1 MRCGISVVDRH
12 IDRADCG
19 QCEVEHT
26 PLVAG
31 GGEDGDGVALG
42 DAERDKT
49 FGGGDHILVKFAGSD
64 LHPLAGGGFAFRD
77 HGILASAR
85 DASGKQGIDGFVVAD
100 LDGFARCG
108 VLGEHGAF
116 SFSRF
121 LRYFRVF
128 LLVMRAGAM
137 QTVCPRYL
145 PLAHLVYGKLR
156 VRKSAL

>member
-1 MRCGISVVDRH
+1 MLERRAAVDYGVETVEALAIVGDGQFHIRIVEDALGLRCGISVVDRH

-64 LHPLAGGGFAFRD
+64 FIHWPGAVLR
-77 HGILASAR
+77 SA
-85 DASGKQGIDGFVVAD
+85 ITV
-100 LDGFARCG
+100 
-108 VLGEHGAF
+108 F
-116 SFSRF
+116 SPVRAMRPVSRE
-121 LRYFRVF
+121 
-128 LLVMRAGAM
+128 
-137 QTVCPRYL
+137 
-145 PLAHLVYGKLR
+145 
-156 VRKSAL
+156 